1 MSLRLLAG
9 ALLLLAV
16 ASWKAPAT
24 SGAQTSTNPPAAPKW
39 EYKVLKLDS
48 IQCSNESVFN
58 KAGQEGWDLVN
69 YSSMA
74 VSFPKDAQG
83 SLLIRPAATGPGAA
97 NNPPT
102 ADSFSGTMSIRMP
115 QVRVDACL
123 AVFKRQ
129 LRASAGQPQ

>member
-1 MSLRLLAG
+1 MSLRLFAG

-24 SGAQTSTNPPAAPKW
+24 SGQNSTNPLAGPKW

-48 IQCSNESVFN
+48 AQCSNESAFN

-69 YSSMA
+69 YSSVA
-74 VSFPKDAQG
+74 VSFPNNAEG

-102 ADSFSGTMSIRMP
+102 ADSFSGSMSIRMP
-115 QVRVDACL
+115 QVRVDACQ

-129 LRASAGQPQ
+129 LRASAGQTQ